1 MEKSYR
7 DLFDALQ
14 AHAAATPALS
24 ELLAAVEAVDDM
36 DPLRIAALKAMKK
49 NPVPPINLGYATE
62 HEMLVM
68 YARNT
73 LRKRKAPQPALCAQ
87 IPAFA
92 WLFEASQPFPAVE
105 LQLRPRYVELVHRSF
120 GYLETRIANYFE
132 VGHDSELVV
141 RQNGTSVLA
150 IETRSADRAT
160 AAT

>member
-14 AHAAATPALS
+14 AHAEAAPALR
-24 ELLAAVEAVDDM
+24 ELIAAVEAVDDM

-49 NPVPPINLGYATE
+49 NPVPPINVGYAIE

-73 LRKRKAPQPALCAQ
+73 VRKRKASRPARCAQ

-92 WLFEASQPFPAVE
+92 WLFEAEHPFPAVE
-105 LQLRPRYVELVHRSF
+105 PELRARYVELVQRSF
-120 GYLETRIANYFE
+120 GYLETRIANYFV
-132 VGHDSELVV
+132 VGHDSELVT
-141 RQNGTSVLA
+141 RTNGLPVLA
-150 IETRSADRAT
+150 IETRGADRAT
-160 AAT
+160 AAP